1 MSIILVFLNKCASNL
16 LQCSNWVR
24 VQYPWRYLRWVIWE
38 RRENTK
44 RIIKVEQ
51 AFLIYSNALQKK
63 DKEKKREKEEKR
75 KVRVLILWRYP
86 HWVMWERRGNTK
98 RGPHEKLLYL
108 LQCSKKSMSIPRTFP
123 TVSMLSN
130 TRKAGEY
137 SDKEESTLITERL
150 FWYSEFDLFMLNFHK
165 FCLANYP

>member
-1 MSIILVFLNKCASNL
+1 MHPIYSNA
-16 LQCSNWVR
+16 QSWVR
-24 VQYPWRYLRWVIWE
+24 VQYPWRYPRWVIQE
-38 RRENTK
+38 RRGNTK
-44 RIIKVEQ
+44 RIIEVEQ

-63 DKEKKREKEEKR
+63 KMKKKKRR
-75 KVRVLILWRYP
+75 RVRVLILWRYP
-86 HWVMWERRGNTK
+86 HWVMRERWGNTK

-108 LQCSKKSMSIPRTFP
+108 LQCSEKSMSIQKTFP
-123 TVSMLSN
+123 TVSTLSN

-165 FCLANYP
+165 FCLVNSP